1 MIVTAP
7 IGVDRDPARERAL
20 NELLDPRYEHE
31 PWLDRLRRQFEEFL
45 DRLNDVIHS
54 EQTGWLA
61 AAALLT
67 FIVALIA
74 LPLWRA
80 RRLTRRAALERTAVF
95 TGRERTAAEHR
106 EEAERLAAA
115 GEWAEAIRE
124 RLRAVARDLEE
135 RAILDPMPGRTAAEL
150 AADAGRELPGLA
162 DEFAAGARLFEDV
175 TYGEMPGS
183 AEGYARL
190 VRLDE
195 QVAAAR
201 PRPLTPVGGERG

>member
-1 MIVTAP
+1 
-7 IGVDRDPARERAL
+7 
-20 NELLDPRYEHE
+20 
-31 PWLDRLRRQFEEFL
+31 
-45 DRLNDVIHS
+45 
-54 EQTGWLA
+54 
-61 AAALLT
+61 
-67 FIVALIA
+67 
-74 LPLWRA
+74 
-80 RRLTRRAALERTAVF
+80 
-95 TGRERTAAEHR
+95 
-106 EEAERLAAA
+106 
-115 GEWAEAIRE
+115 

-162 DEFAAGARLFEDV
+162 DELAAGARLFEDV

-201 PRPLTPVGGERG
+201 PRPLTAGGGERGGRRRPPRPSRPPRATGGAAAGACCSSPCSCCWSRRRPRCSSGTTRYRSGV